1 MNAYFDKNSKIISNN
16 RIIEAY
22 FAESAKSPSRLE
34 KAWDFIVTLFLSLLQ
49 ALTSAKARRIAR
61 VAGVA
66 LSLVALAGVVGAIES
81 GALALWAGLLI
92 GLALVGVEY
101 LCLRP
106 RRS

>member
-1 MNAYFDKNSKIISNN
+1 MNAYFDKNRDVISNN

-22 FAESAKSPSRLE
+22 FAESVKAPSRLE
-34 KAWDFIVTLFLSLLQ
+34 KAWDLIVMLFVSVWQVL
-49 ALTSAKARRIAR
+49 ASAKARRIAK
-61 VAGVA
+61 VTGVA
-66 LSLVALAGVVGAIES
+66 LSLVALVGVVGAMES

>member
-34 KAWDFIVTLFLSLLQ
+34 KAWDLIVALLVSICQ
-49 ALTSAKARRIAR
+49 ALASVKARRIAK
-61 VAGVA
+61 VTVVA
-66 LSLVALAGVVGAIES
+66 LSLIALAGVIGAIES
-81 GALALWAGLLI
+81 GFLALWAGLLI
-92 GLALVGVEY
+92 GLALVGIEY

-106 RRS
+106 HRS